1 MEPNPLIDMRDL
13 QGRRDLITPQSSQ
26 RAIIVPSKQSILITP
41 TKLKILKEQASYFYS
56 AGLPE
61 EKLRQGSPITVAERY
76 T

>member
-1 MEPNPLIDMRDL
+1 
-13 QGRRDLITPQSSQ
+13 
-26 RAIIVPSKQSILITP
+26 VPSKQSILITP

-61 EKLRQGSPITVAERY
+61 EKIRQGSPITVAERY